1 MSKETETESTTAVGT
16 VNLWQLLDEYKIPVA
31 LVLLVVT
38 LRPVMSHPWVA
49 GYGQIAT
56 TMLIF
61 MLFVAGF
68 NLLLGF
74 TGVLSFG
81 HAMFFGIGMYAVAI
95 GISKFQIP
103 FPLAALAG
111 LVLAGLLAFS
121 IGRIIIDK
129 GEIYFAMLTI
139 AFGQALHFIV
149 NYNPGGLTEGSD
161 GISQN
166 ALPPWIESF
175 RGAKSITFL
184 PEMVNDWYFFV
195 GAVFLVAMVVLWQ
208 IIRSPFGRTLI
219 AIKENEKLARAMG
232 VDTTRYKNISF
243 TMSAVFAALAGVL
256 LEINDQGA
264 VLETFHWTT
273 SGDAVLMSVLGGMNY
288 FAGAI
293 AGTFVWLFSEDYLTS
308 FDLLHLPLSEFTLVT
323 LDVSGLLVYWKF
335 ALGLLFVLIIIT
347 SPREGVWGWV
357 HRIWAKV
364 QSGLQ
369 EVRK

>member
-1 MSKETETESTTAVGT
+1 MSEETDSLKASAVSSSSGWETLS
-16 VNLWQLLDEYKIPVA
+16 EYKIPIA
-31 LVLLVVT
+31 LVLFVIV
-38 LRPVMSHPWVA
+38 LRPFMAHEWIS

-95 GISKFQIP
+95 GISKFQAG
-103 FPLAALAG
+103 FVLSAAIG
-111 LVLAGLLAFS
+111 IVLAGLLAYG
-121 IGRIIIDK
+121 IGRLIIDK

-149 NYNPGGLTEGSD
+149 NYNPYGLTEGSD

-166 ALPPWIESF
+166 AVPAWIESY
-175 RGAKSITFL
+175 RGAKTVSFM
-184 PEMVNDWYFFV
+184 PEMLNDWYFFV
-195 GAVFLVAMVVLWQ
+195 AAVFLIGMVVLWQ

-219 AIKENEKLARAMG
+219 AIRENEALARAMG
-232 VDTTRYKNISF
+232 VNTSRYKNISF
-243 TMSAVFAALAGVL
+243 TMSAMFAALAGVL
-256 LEINDQGA
+256 LEINDSGA

-293 AGTFVWLFSEDYLTS
+293 AGAFVWLFAEDYLTGI
-308 FDLLHLPLSEFTLVT
+308 DVLQLPLSGTEVPIGDVLVF
-323 LDVSGLLVYWKF
+323 WKF
-335 ALGLLFVLIIIT
+335 FLGLLFVLIIIR
-347 SPREGVWGWV
+347 SPREGVWGFVRRFWAV
-357 HRIWAKV
+357 LAARIK
-364 QSGLQ
+364 
-369 EVRK
+369 EVRR